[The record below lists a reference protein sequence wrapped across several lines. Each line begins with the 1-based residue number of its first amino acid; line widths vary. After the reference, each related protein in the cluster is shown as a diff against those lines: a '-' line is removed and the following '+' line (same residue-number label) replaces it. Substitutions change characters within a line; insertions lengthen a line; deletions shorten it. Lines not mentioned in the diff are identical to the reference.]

1 MSKLLSIIVPAYN
14 EGENICLVLEKVLAV
29 NLVYDVQKEII
40 VVDDGSKDDTYDLAM
55 GYVQAHPGV
64 PVRVMRHAQNAGKGM
79 AIRTALPHTTG
90 DYIIIQ
96 DGDLELDPNDIS
108 KLLKAMIDNDY
119 PVVYGS
125 RFLNKQNTVLY
136 QRFYWGGRLVSF
148 IANLLYGQHITDEP
162 TCYKL
167 FRAEV
172 LKSIRLNCTG
182 FEFCPEVTA
191 KVAKRGVKIKE
202 VPISYAPRTLEE
214 GKKLR
219 WTDGLEAV
227 FTLLK
232 YRFIN

>member
-1 MSKLLSIIVPAYN
+1 MSKLLSIIIPAYN
-14 EGENICLVLEKVLAV
+14 EGKNICLVLDKVLAV
-29 NLVYDVQKEII
+29 DLVYGVQKELI
-40 VVDDGSKDDTYDLAM
+40 VVDDGSRDDTYVQAM
-55 GYVQAHPGV
+55 SYVHAHPGV
-64 PVRVMRHAQNAGKGM
+64 PVRVMRHKQNMGKGM

-108 KLLKAMIDNDY
+108 RLLECMIDNDY
-119 PVVYGS
+119 QVVYGS
-125 RFLNKQNTVLY
+125 RFLNKRNEVLY

-167 FRAEV
+167 FRADV
-172 LKSIRLNCTG
+172 LKSIRLRCVR

-191 KVAKRGVKIKE
+191 KVAKRGIRIHE
-202 VPISYAPRTLEE
+202 VPISYSPRTLEE

-232 YRFIN
+232 YRFVD